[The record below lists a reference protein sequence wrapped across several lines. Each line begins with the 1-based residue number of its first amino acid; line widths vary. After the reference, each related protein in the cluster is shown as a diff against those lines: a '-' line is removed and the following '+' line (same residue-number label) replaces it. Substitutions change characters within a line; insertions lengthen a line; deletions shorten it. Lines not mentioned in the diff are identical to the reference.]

1 MTPRG
6 GTRVRATKKPVVV
19 LAGED
24 SNDRRC
30 LRIVLEAMCP
40 QMKGRLVE
48 INEPVRLRQA
58 TGQRLTDRVNK
69 LARLARARAAR
80 EKAELACFFV
90 HEDLDALDG
99 EEYVRIRDRVQ
110 DALNREMNSAHYG
123 LAAWETE
130 AWMFLFPKA
139 LKAFVSSW
147 EVPSKYLGRD
157 TGKIHDPKKVL
168 MNEIGNSSRRYR
180 ESDAPG
186 VLEKAV
192 SLGSLRELSG
202 SNRSW
207 SDLCVNVERCCGE
220 HLGNR

>member
-1 MTPRG
+1 M
-6 GTRVRATKKPVVV
+6 V

-30 LRIVLEAMCP
+30 LRLLLEALCP

-90 HEDLDALDG
+90 HEDLDAVDG
-99 EEYVRIRDRVQ
+99 EEYIRIRDRVQ
-110 DALNREMNSAHYG
+110 DALDREMGSAHYG
-123 LAAWETE
+123 LAVWETE
-130 AWMFLFPKA
+130 AWLLLFPKA

-147 EVPSKYLGRD
+147 EVPSKYQGKD
-157 TGKIHDPKKVL
+157 TGKVHDPKNVL
-168 MNEIGNSSRRYR
+168 MNKVGNSARRYR

-186 VLEKAV
+186 VLEKAI
-192 SLGSLRELSG
+192 SMGCLTQPLGT
-202 SNRSW
+202 NRSW
-207 SDLCVNVERCCGE
+207 NDLFANVERCCGE
-220 HLGNR
+220 HLRNR